1 MSTLSEV
8 GLPSLN
14 SYIQTN
20 LHELERLVRDLED
33 CVENLKKA
41 IDLHLKLSCSSSSH
55 SKNCQSLRN
64 AECTIQHLAKAQPNP
79 HFVPCRFDFDEDKVI
94 ESDELSPPSFL
105 LWMSS
110 ILQNENDQPSKFMSN
125 LDRAKSIG
133 YWKDYTDWKTFK
145 EAHFQNGLISRL
157 TTGEYSRRK
166 MNNSFCEILQVAQQ
180 NLDNAVLAIKQYE
193 MVALDISSVMVVEE
207 KVIITRARELCRS
220 TNVFEKMTK
229 CAIIKLNSVDDENSD
244 ENSF

>member
-1 MSTLSEV
+1 
-8 GLPSLN
+8 
-14 SYIQTN
+14 
-20 LHELERLVRDLED
+20 
-33 CVENLKKA
+33 
-41 IDLHLKLSCSSSSH
+41 
-55 SKNCQSLRN
+55 
-64 AECTIQHLAKAQPNP
+64 
-79 HFVPCRFDFDEDKVI
+79 
-94 ESDELSPPSFL
+94 
-105 LWMSS
+105 
-110 ILQNENDQPSKFMSN
+110 
-125 LDRAKSIG
+125 
-133 YWKDYTDWKTFK
+133 
-145 EAHFQNGLISRL
+145 
-157 TTGEYSRRK
+157 